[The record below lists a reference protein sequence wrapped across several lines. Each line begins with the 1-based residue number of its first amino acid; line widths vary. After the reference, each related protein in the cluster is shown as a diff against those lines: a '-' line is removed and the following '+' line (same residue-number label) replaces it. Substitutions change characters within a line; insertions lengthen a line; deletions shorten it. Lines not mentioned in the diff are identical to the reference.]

1 MLAESECLCCKDE
14 VDVVAG
20 ITNESKISH
29 KLHKT
34 YGLMSFIP
42 CESNIKFDN

>member
-1 MLAESECLCCKDE
+1 MLGESECLCHSDK

-20 ITNESKISH
+20 ITNESNISR

-42 CESNIKFDN
+42 CESTIKFDN